1 MILDDL
7 LALLRGQVVK
17 IKIEMEISLL
27 PGQSTAQPTR
37 ETFTAKCDYCSWS
50 GQYDNQL
57 SATRAKSAHLHHCTA
72 YGDATDYI
80 AAIQNSK
87 NNE

>member
-27 PGQSTAQPTR
+27 PGQKTESPVQPTFQADC
-37 ETFTAKCDYCSWS
+37 EYCSWS
-50 GQYDNQL
+50 GQYSSQL
-57 SATRAKSAHLHHCTA
+57 SANRARAAHLSHCTGYA
-72 YGDATDYI
+72 EQTDYI
-80 AAIQNSK
+80 AAIQQSK
-87 NNE
+87 RGT